1 MEKQISKTVLMTAAG
16 YTKNFGGFLADQMWA
31 KIFNH
36 KEVQD
41 KPALRD
47 LLFGNFDY
55 ESVYHEVCN
64 DDDTNNEKKTYTV
77 DEKEAIRTAILEAYK
92 KLDVI
97 AQNYIPVRDDSKLNI
112 LNGARKIVDC
122 LTRDRSQIN
131 FFFTLNQD
139 IFVERLISDTK
150 KSIMWPGIGKRFFIP
165 SSSESQRPLENNNF
179 INVPD
184 GDKLD
189 TTKRAVDLP
198 NNECNY
204 IKLHGS
210 FGWKSSDPDRSD
222 KLVIGR
228 NKETQIADEP
238 LLKWYLDLFE
248 QVLSHGGIK
257 LLIIGYGF
265 RDDHINEIIMKAV
278 EQEPSLRL
286 YIISPVKSREFIKEL
301 SREEYVCGKR
311 ILKGLSGYFEASFKD
326 IFPPDGSG
334 THIWK
339 ELQETFFND

>member
-1 MEKQISKTVLMTAAG
+1 MEKRISKTVLMTAAG
-16 YTKNFGGFLADQMWA
+16 YTKNFGGLLADQMWA
-31 KIFNH
+31 EIFNH

-41 KPALRD
+41 KPALRS
-47 LLFGNFDY
+47 LLFDNFDY
-55 ESVYHEVCN
+55 ESIYHKVCN
-64 DDDTNNEKKTYTV
+64 DTDSEKKTYTV
-77 DEKEAIRTAILEAYK
+77 DEKEAIRTAILKAYET
-92 KLDVI
+92 LDVI
-97 AQNYIPVRDDSKLNI
+97 AQNYIPVRDNSKLNI

-165 SSSESQRPLENNNF
+165 RSSECKRPLENNNF

-210 FGWKSSDPDRSD
+210 FGWKSPDPDKSD

-228 NKETQIADEP
+228 NKETLIADEP

-248 QVLSHGGIK
+248 QVLSHGGMK

-265 RDDHINEIIMKAV
+265 RDDHINEIIMKAI

-286 YIISPVKSREFIKEL
+286 YIISPVKPRGFIKEL
-301 SREEYVCGKR
+301 SKEEYFCGKR

-326 IFPPDGSG
+326 IFPPDGSY

>member
-1 MEKQISKTVLMTAAG
+1 MEKQISKTILMTAAG
-16 YTKNFGGFLADQMWA
+16 YTKNFGGFLAEDMWE

-36 KEVQD
+36 KEIQD
-41 KPALRD
+41 KPALKE
-47 LLFGNFDY
+47 LLVDNDNFDY
-55 ESVYHEVCN
+55 ETVYHKVYN
-64 DDDTNNEKKTYTV
+64 GDYLPK
-77 DEKEAIRTAILEAYK
+77 EKEAIRTAILKAYET
-92 KLDVI
+92 LDVI

-112 LNGARKIVDC
+112 LNGARKIIDC
-122 LTRDRSQIN
+122 LTRDMSQIN

-139 IFVERLISDTK
+139 IFIERLISDTK
-150 KSIMWPGIGKRFFIP
+150 KSIMWPGIGNRFFNP
-165 SSSESQRPLENNNF
+165 NSLESKSSLANSNF
-179 INVPD
+179 INVPAS
-184 GDKLD
+184 DKFD
-189 TTKRAVDLP
+189 ATKHATDLP

-248 QVLSHGGIK
+248 QVLLQGGIK

-265 RDDHINEIIMKAV
+265 RDGHINEVIVKAI

-286 YIISPVKSREFIKEL
+286 YIISPVKPRKFIKEL
-301 SREEYVCGKR
+301 SKEEYNYGKR

-326 IFPPDGSG
+326 IFPSDGSD

>member
-16 YTKNFGGFLADQMWA
+16 YTKNFGGLLADQMWA

-41 KPALRD
+41 KPDLKD
-47 LLFGNFDY
+47 LLFDTFDY

-64 DDDTNNEKKTYTV
+64 DDDKDSEKKTYEE
-77 DEKEAIRTAILEAYK
+77 DEKNAIHTAIREAYEE
-92 KLDVI
+92 LDVI
-97 AQNYIPVRDDSKLNI
+97 AQKYIPVGDDSKHNVLI
-112 LNGARKIVDC
+112 GARKIIDY

-139 IFVERLISDTK
+139 LFVERLILCEYKNITRPPFEGR
-150 KSIMWPGIGKRFFIP
+150 IFIP
-165 SSSESQRPLENNNF
+165 NTSRSQLPLENKDF
-179 INVPD
+179 INIPA
-184 GDKLD
+184 GDKLNI
-189 TTKRAVDLP
+189 TKRAVDLR
-198 NNECNY
+198 NNEYHY

-210 FGWKSSDPDRSD
+210 FGWKSSDPDRPEMM
-222 KLVIGR
+222 VIGR
-228 NKETQIADEP
+228 NKEEQIANEP
-238 LLKWYLDLFE
+238 LLKWYFDLFE
-248 QVLSHGGIK
+248 QVLFQGGIK

-265 RDDHINEIIMKAV
+265 RDDHINEVIVKAI

-286 YIISPVKSREFIKEL
+286 YIISPVKPREFIKEL
-301 SREEYVCGKR
+301 SKEEYVYGKR

-326 IFPPDGSG
+326 IFPPDGSD